1 MTCQNLQK
9 LNPLALDKRAGR
21 LKPDKR
27 DSMCAPLARPMRAL
41 RQERLMANPM
51 KFVQQTRAEIA
62 KVVWPTRRETMLTTA
77 MVFLMATI
85 LAIFFSLIDILI
97 RYGLEAILSLAS

>member
-1 MTCQNLQK
+1 MTCANLQK
-9 LNPLALDKRAGR
+9 LNPLALDKRAER

-41 RQERLMANPM
+41 RQECLMANPI

-97 RYGLEAILSLAS
+97 RYGLEVILSLAS